1 MIKRV
6 RAAASFKRA
15 SAAQRIRGAAVFAL
29 SFALIAA
36 SLPAVS
42 VNAVEPKGSGT
53 EGNYIAADMSEY
65 FGGHEGSFVLY
76 DSAADVY
83 TIYNEKLSG
92 ERVSPDSTYKIFSAL
107 AALESGTIS
116 PTDSYM
122 AWDGEENFFDE
133 WNRDQDLETA
143 MKNSVNWYFD
153 RLNEEDM
160 ESLKAVFSAFD
171 YGNEKTNGENFWM
184 EGSLKISPKE
194 QVDALKEL
202 YFNEHGFDSEKQG
215 THNKDIKSQFASIHR
230 TDTRFIHHNDIR
242 GISHGRKNHNQHTQR
257 IECQFASFNRQ
268 LRHAGYCQQYGQPG
282 NPRSLLTEKNKYRIR
297 KMNRCSDAGSHEI
310 ISPEKKHGRTRIKQT
325 Q

>member
-1 MIKRV
+1 MGSGKRRMIKRV

-42 VNAVEPKGSGT
+42 VNAVEPKDSGT

-65 FGGHEGSFVLY
+65 FDGHEGSFVLY
-76 DSAADVY
+76 DSAEDVY

-116 PTDSYM
+116 PTDSHM
-122 AWDGEENFFDE
+122 AWDGEENFFDK

-202 YFNEHGFDSEKQG
+202 YFNEHGFDSE
-215 THNKDIKSQFASIHR
+215 NIEAVKDAIRLSDGFYGKTGSGMVNGRNVNGWFVGFAEGEGNVWFFALNIR
-230 TDTRFIHHNDIR
+230 DAAGADAANAAMDILKDK
-242 GISHGRKNHNQHTQR
+242 GLI
-257 IECQFASFNRQ
+257 A
-268 LRHAGYCQQYGQPG
+268 
-282 NPRSLLTEKNKYRIR
+282 
-297 KMNRCSDAGSHEI
+297 DEI
-310 ISPEKKHGRTRIKQT
+310 
-325 Q
+325 